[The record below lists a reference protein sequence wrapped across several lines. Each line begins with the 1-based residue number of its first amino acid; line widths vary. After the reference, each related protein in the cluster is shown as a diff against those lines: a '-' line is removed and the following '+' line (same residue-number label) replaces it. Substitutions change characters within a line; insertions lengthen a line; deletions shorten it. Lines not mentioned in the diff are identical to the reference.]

1 MTISKFR
8 PPQNANT
15 THHTNRTLRSDLNT
29 REAAD
34 YLSVSTALL
43 EKWRCKGGGP
53 RYVKY
58 GARIVRYRR
67 EDLDAYR
74 NRYRQEG

>member
-1 MTISKFR
+1 MTISR
-8 PPQNANT
+8 LTPRQNDKT
-15 THHTNRTLRSDLNT
+15 TYHTDQTLRGDLNT